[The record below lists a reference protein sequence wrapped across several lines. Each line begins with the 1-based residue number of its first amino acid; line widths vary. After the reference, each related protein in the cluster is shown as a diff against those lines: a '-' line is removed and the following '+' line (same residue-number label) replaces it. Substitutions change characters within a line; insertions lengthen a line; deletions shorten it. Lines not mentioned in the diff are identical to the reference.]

1 MSTPT
6 RPAPVPATF
15 ASELLRRSKG
25 SERLNALLTA
35 DDPAGA
41 VAALTFSEV
50 FDLVHAVGF
59 EDGNELVALATPEQL
74 RGCLDLDG
82 WNKDALD
89 APALVPWLTAILDAG
104 YEKVG
109 EVWAGLDSEF
119 RALWLQQ
126 HTTIFDAS
134 FEEEPRDDDETLFMA
149 TPDRFFTIG
158 LLGDEQTQRITQALV
173 EDLYR
178 ADADLARHTIMSARS
193 EPAAEL
199 EEMSYRWR
207 SGRLADIGYVD
218 FYDALDLF
226 KPLELND
233 VTIGEGSQDAL
244 LDATPS
250 TLPAP
255 IIEEMLG
262 RNFLA
267 AALGRLDS
275 DSEAERVQNSIL
287 VLVNRVLAA
296 GRAKPGQ
303 AEVLRRGALYATAT
317 MSLGLESVARGDLD
331 RGAAGLR
338 SIGALR
344 LFRVGFTLTRRLGR
358 LATVLT
364 SRAGALTSPGREVV
378 AAIGAQRPLFPRA
391 VENPPRPGLRPIET
405 AADIRALAEVLARVT
420 MVIALVERMG
430 LDPAAI
436 AAGPEPRPTLEHFVR
451 TALCRLAIDAAFSPA
466 PLALNEVVQ
475 LRAKAL
481 VAGRWDAAIRAQ
493 LHEQI
498 AAQLRAAGA
507 AAAPAQVAGAVDGW
521 LLEIAEILGD
531 VREARI
537 DPRFVDGVLLAPLP
551 TRLD

>member
-1 MSTPT
+1 
-6 RPAPVPATF
+6 
-15 ASELLRRSKG
+15 
-25 SERLNALLTA
+25 
-35 DDPAGA
+35 
-41 VAALTFSEV
+41 
-50 FDLVHAVGF
+50 
-59 EDGNELVALATPEQL
+59 
-74 RGCLDLDG
+74 
-82 WNKDALD
+82 
-89 APALVPWLTAILDAG
+89 PWLTAVLDAG

-109 EVWAGLDSEF
+109 SVWAGLDAEF

-134 FEEEPRDDDETLFMA
+134 FEEEPRDDDETPFLA

-158 LLGDEQTQRITQALV
+158 LLGDEQTQRITQALI

-226 KPLELND
+226 KPLELNE
-233 VTIGEGSQDAL
+233 VTIGEGSQDAM

-250 TLPAP
+250 ALPAP
-255 IIEEMLG
+255 IVEEMLG

-267 AALGRLDS
+267 AALARLDS
-275 DSEAERVQNSIL
+275 GSEVERVQNSIM

-303 AEVLRRGALYATAT
+303 IEVMRRGALYATAT
-317 MSLGLESVARGDLD
+317 MSLGLESVARGDVD

-364 SRAGALTSPGREVV
+364 SRAGALASPGREVV

-405 AADIRALAEVLARVT
+405 AGDIRLLAEVLARVT
-420 MVIALVERMG
+420 MVIALLERLG

-436 AAGPEPRPTLEHFVR
+436 AAGPEPRPSLEHFVR
-451 TALCRLAIDAAFSPA
+451 TALCRHAISSTFTAT
-466 PLALNEVVQ
+466 PLSTTDVLK
-475 LRAKAL
+475 LRTTAL
-481 VAGRWDAAIRAQ
+481 VGGRWDAAVRIS
-493 LHEQI
+493 LHEEI
-498 AAQLRAAGA
+498 ASQLRHAGA

-537 DPRFVDGVLLAPLP
+537 DPRFVDGVLLEPL
-551 TRLD
+551 LGD